1 MLLDVDAPLDNH
13 IIIEE
18 NTQDDIEIDINENIN
33 HTERRQNNQPTLQL
47 QLNDLNEIE
56 KQASQVSYAFNEYK
70 MDNASQNF
78 DEEVKLENDSMS
90 RSKNSGILD

>member
-90 RSKNSGILD
+90 RSKNSGIFD